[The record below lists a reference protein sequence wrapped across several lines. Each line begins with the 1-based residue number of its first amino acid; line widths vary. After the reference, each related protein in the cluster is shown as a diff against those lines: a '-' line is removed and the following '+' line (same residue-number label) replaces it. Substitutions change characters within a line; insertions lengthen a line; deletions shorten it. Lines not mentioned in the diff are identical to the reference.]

1 MEHKW
6 ILWYHDPN
14 NMDYSLES
22 YIQVATVS
30 TVEEFWS
37 LINGIPPETM
47 NTGMFFFMREGYR
60 PMWEAEE
67 NAKGGAWSM
76 KIDAQ
81 ETSTIFIDCMVHCLA
96 QKFLSSHAETIV
108 GVNVSPKGQFHIIK
122 IWNTTTTV
130 SDKKLFS
137 PSLKLKKSDIDIV
150 YKAHQGRPM

>member
-1 MEHKW
+1 M
-6 ILWYHDPN
+6 
-14 NMDYSLES
+14 
-22 YIQVATVS
+22 TVT

-37 LINGIPPETM
+37 LINGIPQETM

-81 ETSTIFIDCMVHCLA
+81 ETPTIFIDCMVHCVA
-96 QKFLSSHAETIV
+96 QKLLTAHPETIV
-108 GVNVSPKGQFHIIK
+108 GVTVSPKGQFHIIK
-122 IWNTTTTV
+122 IWNTTTSV

-137 PSLKLKKSDIDIV
+137 PSLKLKKSDVDIV